1 MSSGQV
7 PGRRRTGR
15 QARPRGLLIAAEG
28 LDGSGKSATLE
39 GLARWLERRG
49 RPVVTIAWR
58 PSELVARAVLNP
70 RSRPALTPR
79 VAALL
84 AAADAQARIAAR
96 IERRL
101 AAGTTVLADRYA
113 WTAIAREVAR
123 GLEPDWSA
131 NLHAVL
137 PAPDLVVYHRSHP
150 GSAVEQALAGRPASV
165 RSAAVGAA
173 YGEFVGRLL
182 LAYETLVADAA
193 QPAGTDQSRPWPTRL
208 LVLAAGSDPAANARL
223 ADAALD
229 ELVESRPRGRVA

>member
-15 QARPRGLLIAAEG
+15 SARPRGLLIAAEG

-39 GLARWLERRG
+39 GIARWLEHRG
-49 RPVVTIAWR
+49 RPVVAIAWR

-84 AAADAQARIAAR
+84 AAADAQGRIAAR

-137 PAPDLVVYHRSHP
+137 PAPDLLLYHRTDP
-150 GSAVEQALAGRPASV
+150 GSAVAQALSGRPASV

-173 YGEFVGRLL
+173 YGEFVRRLL
-182 LAYETLVADAA
+182 LAYEQLVARAA
-193 QPAGTDQSRPWPTRL
+193 QPSEAGQSRPWPTRL
-208 LVLAAGSDPAANARL
+208 LVLAAGADPAASARL
-223 ADAALD
+223 AGNALD
-229 ELVESRPRGRVA
+229 ELVASGARGGLA